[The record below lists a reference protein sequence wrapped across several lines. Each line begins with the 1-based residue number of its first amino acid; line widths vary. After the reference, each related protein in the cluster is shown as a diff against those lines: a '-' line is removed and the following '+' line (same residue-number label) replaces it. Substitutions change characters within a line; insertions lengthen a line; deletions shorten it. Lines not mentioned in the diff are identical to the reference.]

1 MHPHQS
7 SGRPLRNRQ
16 RDPLFVL
23 LTINGIAGAL
33 LGILFVA
40 GAIWLDIGHL
50 RRLVGFTTDGVIA
63 VALLTAGS
71 IITFGSV
78 VMGGAIMMLGRKE
91 RNGEDDKDRG
101 IAIPATAALATA
113 AVRRQPAR
121 HRGP

>member
-1 MHPHQS
+1 MPQS
-7 SGRPLRNRQ
+7 RSSRQ
-16 RDPLFVL
+16 ERRKPRDPLFTL
-23 LTINGIAGAL
+23 LIINGAAGAL

-50 RRLVGFTTDGVIA
+50 RRLVGLSTDGVIA

-91 RNGEDDKDRG
+91 RESHDDRG
-101 IAIPATAALATA
+101 GGAAIHAIPALV
-113 AVRRQPAR
+113 AVPSRRAR
-121 HRGP
+121 K